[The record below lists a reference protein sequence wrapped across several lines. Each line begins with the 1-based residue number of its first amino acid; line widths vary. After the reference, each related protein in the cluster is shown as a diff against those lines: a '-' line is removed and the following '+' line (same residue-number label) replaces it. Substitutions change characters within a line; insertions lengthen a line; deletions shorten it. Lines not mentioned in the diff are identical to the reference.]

1 MTYFLTA
8 PAADDINEILDYIAA
23 QSIQN
28 AVLVARRFE
37 KAFEQLAAL
46 PSLGHARKELDD
58 PAVRIYSVSGYLI
71 LYDPTLQPLHI
82 LRVVRG
88 SRNLKQVRPK
98 G

>member
-1 MTYFLTA
+1 MNYLLTA
-8 PAADDINEILDYIAA
+8 PAAADIDEILDYIAA

-46 PSLGHARKELDD
+46 PSLGHPRKELDD

-88 SRNLKQVRPK
+88 ARDLKRVRSRS
-98 G
+98 